1 MSEQR
6 ANENPIAMLWRWI
19 GLIQHGIL
27 RVFGIFFIIFFL
39 LAVPGCIGA
48 MISGMSGDDEFE
60 MAENGVL
67 RFAPVG
73 VVVEE
78 EIRIAPEDA
87 LSGALLGGGAPEQ
100 ILLRD
105 VVEGLRMA
113 AEDEDVQ
120 TLLVNFDRLAG
131 ATPAAMHEIAEEMT
145 AFRDAG
151 KEIIAYGEAFTN
163 GSWFLAAHADEINLH
178 DYGAAMITGYG
189 SYRTYFRSLLDNLM
203 VTVNVYRVG
212 TFKSALEPFLGD
224 EMSEAAEEANLFLY
238 GGIWDAY
245 QRAAEEARGLER
257 GALQTLADT
266 APDLLEAA
274 GGNAAQASLDA
285 GMADALVGRAA
296 FRDQM
301 IERFGA
307 DEDGRNVESSDFLEY
322 VEANRSSGGSDG
334 DKIAV
339 ILASGSIVAG
349 NGDGGVIGG
358 DAHAELIR
366 RARLDDDVRAIVL
379 RIDSGGGS
387 AFASEL
393 IREELELARLEGK
406 IVIASM
412 GGVAASGGYW
422 IATPAQEIWAEPT
435 TITGSI
441 GIFGFIPT
449 FENAMAEIGVFEDG
463 VALTETARGPSPF
476 GGVPESW
483 DRMIQ
488 ANIEYGYER
497 FLGIVA
503 ESRGMTRDE
512 VDAVAQGRV
521 WTGEQALERGL
532 VDRLGGYDEAI
543 AAAAERAGLE
553 EGAYTVEVFEKPLS
567 DFEQFLKNLGL
578 ETEAQAL
585 QRTVFGNGL
594 LGDGVLSG
602 LVRDAGAEIEQIN
615 VLNDPNHVYATCL
628 ACEAV
633 RRFE

>member
-1 MSEQR
+1 MSQH
-6 ANENPIAMLWRWI
+6 ANENPIATLWRWI

-27 RVFGIFFIIFFL
+27 RVFGIIFILFFV
-39 LAVPGCIGA
+39 LAVPGCIAAMVGA
-48 MISGMSGDDEFE
+48 LGGDDEFS
-60 MAENGVL
+60 MADNGVL
-67 RFAPVG
+67 KFSPNG

-78 EIRIAPEDA
+78 AVRVAPGDA
-87 LSGALLGGGAPEQ
+87 LTGALLGGGAPEQ

-105 VVEGLRMA
+105 LIEGLRLA
-113 AEDEDVQ
+113 AADDAVT

-131 ATPAAMHEIAEEMT
+131 ATPAAAHEIAEEMT
-145 AFRDAG
+145 AFREAG
-151 KEIIAYGEAFTN
+151 KEIIVYGDNFSN
-163 GSWFLAAHADEINLH
+163 GSWFLAAHADEVHMH
-178 DYGAAMITGYG
+178 DYGGAAITGYG
-189 SYRTYFRSLLDNLM
+189 SYRTYFRSLLDRLL

-224 EMSEAAEEANLFLY
+224 EMSEAAAEANLFLF
-238 GGIWDAY
+238 GDIWQAY
-245 QRAAEEARGLER
+245 QSAAEAARGMAP
-257 GALQTLADT
+257 GSVQAYADNAPALI
-266 APDLLEAA
+266 EAA
-274 GGNAAQASLDA
+274 GGDTAQVALDA
-285 GMADALVGRAA
+285 GFVDALVGRGA
-296 FRDQM
+296 FRNQM

-307 DEDGRNVESSDFLEY
+307 DEDGRDVESSDFFEY
-322 VEANRSSGGSDG
+322 VEANLDRDDDG
-334 DKIAV
+334 DDKIAV
-339 ILASGSIVAG
+339 IIASGSIVEG

-358 DAHAELIR
+358 DAHAELVR
-366 RARLDDDVRAIVL
+366 RARMDDDVRAIVL

-449 FENAMAEIGVFEDG
+449 FENTMAEIGVFEDG

-483 DRMIQ
+483 DRIIQ

-503 ESRGMTRDE
+503 DSRGMTRDE

-521 WTGEQALERGL
+521 WTGSQALERGL
-532 VDRLGGYDEAI
+532 VDQLGGYDDAI

-553 EGAYTVEVFEKPLS
+553 EGAYSVEVFEKPLS
-567 DFEQFLKNLGL
+567 DFEQFLKDLGL
-578 ETEAQAL
+578 EAEAGAL
-585 QRTVFGNGL
+585 QTMVFGDGL
-594 LGDGVLSG
+594 LGTG
-602 LVRDAGAEIEQIN
+602 LFADAAREAAGELEQIN
-615 VLNDPNHVYATCL
+615 VLNDHRGVYATCL
-628 ACEAV
+628 SCEAV
-633 RRFE
+633 RTFD

>member
-1 MSEQR
+1 MSDQS

-27 RVFGIFFIIFFL
+27 RVLGIFFILFFL
-39 LAVPGCIGA
+39 LAVPGCIAGLVA
-48 MISGMSGDDEFE
+48 GMSGGDEFE
-60 MAENGVL
+60 MADNGVL
-67 RFAPVG
+67 RFAPNG

-78 EIRIAPEDA
+78 ELRIAPEDA

-113 AEDEDVQ
+113 AADDEVQ

-145 AFRDAG
+145 AFREAG
-151 KEIIAYGEAFTN
+151 KEIIAYGENFSN

-178 DYGAAMITGYG
+178 DYGQALVTGYG
-189 SYRTYFRSLLDNLM
+189 AYRTYFRSLLDNLL

-224 EMSEAAEEANLFLY
+224 EMSEAAEEANLFLF

-245 QRAAEEARGLER
+245 QRAAEEARGLDR
-257 GALQTLADT
+257 GRIQTLADT

-274 GGNAAQASLDA
+274 GGNAAQAALDA
-285 GMADALVGRAA
+285 GMVDTLVGRAA

-307 DEDGRNVESSDFLEY
+307 DEDERNVEASNFFAY
-322 VEANRSSGGSDG
+322 VKANREEADDDG

-349 NGDGGVIGG
+349 DGDGGVIGG

-449 FENAMAEIGVFEDG
+449 LENSAAEIGVFEDG
-463 VALTETARGPSPF
+463 VGLTETARGPSPF

-488 ANIEYGYER
+488 SNIEYGYER
-497 FLGIVA
+497 FLSIVA

-532 VDRLGGYDEAI
+532 VDQLGGYDEAI

-553 EGAYTVEVFEKPLS
+553 EGAYTVEIFEKPLTE
-567 DFEQFLKNLGL
+567 FEQFLKDLGL
-578 ETEAQAL
+578 ETEARAL
-585 QRTVFGNGL
+585 QRSVFGDGL
-594 LGDGVLSG
+594 LGSG
-602 LVRDAGAEIEQIN
+602 LFGDMARETAGEIEQIN

-628 ACEAV
+628 SCEAV
-633 RRFE
+633 RRFD

>member
-1 MSEQR
+1 MSDQNAR
-6 ANENPIAMLWRWI
+6 ENPIATLWRWI

-27 RVFGIFFIIFFL
+27 RVFGIFFILFFL
-39 LAVPGCIGA
+39 LAMPGCIAGL
-48 MISGMSGDDEFE
+48 MMGLSGGDEFE

-67 RFAPVG
+67 KFEPNG

-78 EIRIAPEDA
+78 ETRLAPDEA

-100 ILLRD
+100 IMLRD

-113 AEDEDVQ
+113 AEDDAVQ
-120 TLLVNFDRLAG
+120 TLLVNFQRLAG
-131 ATPAAMHEIAEEMT
+131 ATPAALHEIAEEMS
-145 AFRDAG
+145 AFRDSG
-151 KEIIAYGEAFTN
+151 KEIIVYGDSFSN
-163 GSWFLAAHADEINLH
+163 GSWFLAAHADEVHLH
-178 DYGAAMITGYG
+178 DYGQALVTGYG
-189 SYRTYFRSLLDNLM
+189 SFRTYFRSLLDNLM

-212 TFKSALEPFLGD
+212 AFKSALEPVLGD
-224 EMSEAAEEANLFLY
+224 EMSEAAEEANRFLL

-245 QRAAEEARGLER
+245 QRAAEDARGLER
-257 GALQTLADT
+257 GALQTVADT
-266 APDLLEAA
+266 APDLLEAT
-274 GGNAAQASLDA
+274 GGDAAQATLDA
-285 GMADALVGRAA
+285 NLVDALVGRAA

-307 DEDGRNVESSDFLEY
+307 DEDGREVEGSDFFKY
-322 VEANRSSGGSDG
+322 VDANRESQSDDG
-334 DKIAV
+334 DTIAV
-339 ILASGSIVAG
+339 VLASGNIVAG
-349 NGDGGVIGG
+349 DGDGGVIGG

-406 IVIASM
+406 VVIASM

-441 GIFGFIPT
+441 GIFGFVPT
-449 FENAMAEIGVFEDG
+449 FENAGAQIGIYEDG
-463 VALTETARGPSPF
+463 VALTETARAPSVF

-488 ANIEYGYER
+488 SNIEYGYER

-503 ESRGMTRDE
+503 ESRDMTRDE

-532 VDRLGGYDEAI
+532 VDQLGGYDEAI

-553 EGAYTVEVFEKPLS
+553 EGAYTVEIIEKPLTE
-567 DFEQFLKNLGL
+567 FEQFIEDLGL
-578 ETEAQAL
+578 ETEARAVERL
-585 QRTVFGNGL
+585 VFGAGL
-594 LGDGVLSG
+594 LGDGVFGDLA
-602 LVRDAGAEIEQIN
+602 RDAAGEIERIN

-628 ACEAV
+628 SCEAV
-633 RRFE
+633 RRFD

>member
-1 MSEQR
+1 MSDQN
-6 ANENPIAMLWRWI
+6 ANENPIATLWRWI

-27 RVFGIFFIIFFL
+27 RVFGIFFILFFL
-39 LAVPGCIGA
+39 LAVPGCIAGIVA
-48 MISGMSGDDEFE
+48 GMSGGDEFE

-67 RFAPVG
+67 SFKPNG

-78 EIRIAPEDA
+78 EVRLAPQDA

-113 AEDEDVQ
+113 AQDEDVQ
-120 TLLVNFDRLAG
+120 TLLVNFDRLQG
-131 ATPAAMHEIAEEMT
+131 ATPAALHEIAEEMT

-151 KEIIAYGEAFTN
+151 KEIIAYGDGFMN
-163 GSWFLAAHADEINLH
+163 GSWFLAAHADEVHLH
-178 DYGAAMITGYG
+178 DYGQALVTGYG
-189 SYRTYFRSLLDNLM
+189 AFRTYFRSLLDNLQ

-224 EMSEAAEEANLFLY
+224 EMSEPAKEANRFLF

-245 QRAAEEARGLER
+245 QRATEEARDLPR
-257 GALQTLADT
+257 GAVQNVADN

-285 GMADALVGRAA
+285 GMVDALVGRAA

-307 DEDGRNVESSDFLEY
+307 DEDGRDVEASNFFAY
-322 VEANRSSGGSDG
+322 VEDKRESADDAD

-349 NGDGGVIGG
+349 DGDGGVIGG

-366 RARLDDDVRAIVL
+366 RARMDEDVRAIVL

-406 IVIASM
+406 VVIASM
-412 GGVAASGGYW
+412 GGVAGSGGYW
-422 IATPAQEIWAEPT
+422 IATPANEIWAEPN

-449 FENAMAEIGVFEDG
+449 LENAAAEIGVYEDG
-463 VALTETARGPSPF
+463 VALTETARGPSAF

-488 ANIEYGYER
+488 SSIEYGYER
-497 FLGIVA
+497 FLSIVA
-503 ESRGMTRDE
+503 ESRDMTRDE

-532 VDRLGGYDEAI
+532 VDQLGGYDEAI

-553 EGAYTVEVFEKPLS
+553 EGAYTVEIVEKPLS
-567 DFEQFLKNLGL
+567 DFEQFLKDLGL
-578 ETEAQAL
+578 ETEAEAM
-585 QRTVFGNGL
+585 QRMVFGNGL
-594 LGDGVLSG
+594 LGDGLFG
-602 LVRDAGAEIEQIN
+602 DMARDAAGEIEQIN

-628 ACEAV
+628 SCEAV

>member
-1 MSEQR
+1 MSDQR
-6 ANENPIAMLWRWI
+6 AKENPIAMLWRWI

-27 RVFGIFFIIFFL
+27 RVFGIIFILFFL
-39 LAVPGCIGA
+39 FAVPGCIGA
-48 MISGMSGDDEFE
+48 LVAGIGGDDEFE

-73 VVVEE
+73 IVVEE
-78 EIRIAPEDA
+78 EIRVAPEDVLGAA
-87 LSGALLGGGAPEQ
+87 LFGGGAPDQ
-100 ILLRD
+100 IVLRD
-105 VVEGLRMA
+105 VVDGLRMA
-113 AEDEDVQ
+113 AQDDDVQ
-120 TLLVNFDRLAG
+120 TLLVNFDQLLG
-131 ATPAAMHEIAEEMT
+131 ATPAAMHEIAEEMD
-145 AFRDAG
+145 AFRQSG
-151 KEIIAYGEAFTN
+151 KEIIAYGEGYTN
-163 GSWFLAAHADEINLH
+163 GSWFLAAHADEVHLH
-178 DYGAAMITGYG
+178 DYGVALVTGYG
-189 SYRTYFRSLLDNLM
+189 SFRTYFRSLLDNLL

-212 TFKSALEPFLGD
+212 TFKSALEPVLGD
-224 EMSEAAEEANLFLY
+224 EMSEAAEEANRFLL
-238 GGIWDAY
+238 GGIWETY
-245 QRAAEEARGLER
+245 QREAEAARGLER
-257 GALQTLADT
+257 GALQTVADT
-266 APDLLEAA
+266 APDMLEAA
-274 GGNAAQASLDA
+274 GGDAAQAALNA
-285 GMADALVGRAA
+285 GLVDGLVGRAQ

-307 DEDGRNVESSDFLEY
+307 DEDGLNVESSDFLAY
-322 VEANRSSGGSDG
+322 VEANRAEAGSNG

-339 ILASGSIVAG
+339 VLASGSIVAG
-349 NGDGGVIGG
+349 DGDGGVIGG

-406 IVIASM
+406 VVIASM

-449 FENAMAEIGVFEDG
+449 LENSMAEIGVFEDG

-476 GGVPESW
+476 GGIPENW

-488 ANIEYGYER
+488 SNIEYGYER

-532 VDRLGGYDEAI
+532 VDQLGGYDEAI
-543 AAAAERAGLE
+543 AAAAARAGLE
-553 EGAYTVEVFEKPLS
+553 DGEYTVELFEKPLTE
-567 DFEQFLKNLGL
+567 FEQFLENLGL

-585 QRTVFGNGL
+585 ERTVFGAGL
-594 LGDGVLSG
+594 LGDGVFGG
-602 LVRDAGAEIEQIN
+602 LIRGAGEEIEQIN
-615 VLNDPNHVYATCL
+615 LLNDPNHVYATCL
-628 ACEAV
+628 SCEAV

>member
-1 MSEQR
+1 MSESTSNQ
-6 ANENPIAMLWRWI
+6 NPLALVWHWI
-19 GLIQHGIL
+19 GVIQHGIL
-27 RVFGIFFIIFFL
+27 RFFGIIFIVLFAL
-39 LAVPGCIGA
+39 MVPSCIA
-48 MISGMSGDDEFE
+48 GMAGSGDEFT
-60 MAENGVL
+60 MADNGVL
-67 RFAPVG
+67 KFAPNG

-78 EIRIAPEDA
+78 EVRLTPDQAFT
-87 LSGALLGGGAPEQ
+87 GALLGGGEPAQ
-100 ILLRD
+100 IYLRD

-113 AEDEDVQ
+113 AEDDAVS
-120 TLLVNFDRLAG
+120 TLLVNFDRLLG
-131 ATPAAMHEIAEEMT
+131 ATPAAMHEIAEEME
-145 AFRDAG
+145 AFRAAG
-151 KEIIAYGEAFTN
+151 KEIIAYGDNYSN
-163 GSWFLAAHADEINLH
+163 GSWFLAAHADEVHLH
-178 DYGAAMITGYG
+178 DYGAALPTGYG
-189 SYRTYFRSLLDNLM
+189 SYRTYFRSLLDRFE

-224 EMSEAAEEANLFLY
+224 AMSEAAAEANLFLF
-238 GGIWDAY
+238 GDIWDEY
-245 QRAAEEARGLER
+245 QTATEEARGLEPGTVQR
-257 GALQTLADT
+257 VADT

-274 GGNAAQASLDA
+274 GGNTAQASLDA
-285 GMADALVGRAA
+285 GMVDALVGRAA

-307 DEDGRNVESSDFLEY
+307 GDDNRNVEASDFFEY
-322 VEANRSSGGSDG
+322 VEANRANGSTSG

-339 ILASGSIVAG
+339 IVASGSIVAG

-358 DAHAELIR
+358 DAHAELVR

-406 IVIASM
+406 PVIASM

-422 IATPAQEIWAEPT
+422 IATPANRIFAEPT

-449 FENAMAEIGVFEDG
+449 FENAANNYGVFEDG

-483 DRMIQ
+483 DRIIQ
-488 ANIEYGYER
+488 SNIEYGYER

-521 WTGEQALERGL
+521 WTGNQALERGL
-532 VDRLGGYDEAI
+532 VDELGGYDEAV
-543 AAAAERAGLE
+543 AAAAELAGLTD
-553 EGAYTVEVFEKPLS
+553 GDYSVVEVTKPLTE
-567 DFEQFLKNLGL
+567 FEQFLKDIGL
-578 ETEAQAL
+578 ETESSAVVRAF
-585 QRTVFGNGL
+585 V
-594 LGDGVLSG
+594 GDG
-602 LVRDAGAEIEQIN
+602 LVGTGFLGQAVSDARDELERIN
-615 VLNDPNHVYATCL
+615 LLNDPNHVYATCL
-628 ACEAV
+628 SCESL
-633 RRFE
+633 RTFR

>member
-1 MSEQR
+1 MSQH
-6 ANENPIAMLWRWI
+6 ANENPIATLWRWI

-27 RVFGIFFIIFFL
+27 RVFGIIFILFFV
-39 LAVPGCIGA
+39 LAVPGCIA
-48 MISGMSGDDEFE
+48 GMVSALGGEDEFS
-60 MAENGVL
+60 MADNGVL
-67 RFAPVG
+67 TFSPNG

-78 EIRIAPEDA
+78 AVRVAPGDA
-87 LSGALLGGGAPEQ
+87 LTGAFLGGGAPEQ

-105 VVEGLRMA
+105 VIEGLRLA
-113 AEDEDVQ
+113 AADDSVQ
-120 TLLVNFDRLAG
+120 TLLVNFERLAG
-131 ATPAAMHEIAEEMT
+131 ATPAASHEIAQEMT
-145 AFRDAG
+145 AFREAG
-151 KEIIAYGEAFTN
+151 KEIIVYGDNFSN
-163 GSWFLAAHADEINLH
+163 GSWFLAAHADQINLH
-178 DYGAAMITGYG
+178 DYGGASVTGYG
-189 SYRTYFRSLLDNLM
+189 AYRTYFRSLLDRLL

-224 EMSEAAEEANLFLY
+224 EMSEPAEEANLFLF
-238 GGIWDAY
+238 GDIWQAY
-245 QRAAEEARGLER
+245 QSAAEEARGMAP
-257 GALQTLADT
+257 GSIQAYADNGPALI
-266 APDLLEAA
+266 EAA
-274 GGNAAQASLDA
+274 GGDTAQVALDA
-285 GMADALVGRAA
+285 GFVDALVGRAA

-307 DEDGRNVESSDFLEY
+307 DEDGRSVAGSDFFEY
-322 VEANRSSGGSDG
+322 VEANLERDDEGD

-339 ILASGSIVAG
+339 IIASGSIVEG

-358 DAHAELIR
+358 DAHAELVR

-449 FENAMAEIGVFEDG
+449 FENSMAEIGVFEDG

-483 DRMIQ
+483 DRIIQ

-503 ESRGMTRDE
+503 DSRGMTRDE

-521 WTGEQALERGL
+521 WTGAQALERGL
-532 VDRLGGYDEAI
+532 VDQLGGYDDAI

-553 EGAYTVEVFEKPLS
+553 EGAYTVEVFEKPLT
-567 DFEQFLKNLGL
+567 DFEQFLKDLGL
-578 ETEAQAL
+578 EAEASAVQSM
-585 QRTVFGNGL
+585 VFGDGL
-594 LGDGVLSG
+594 LGTG
-602 LVRDAGAEIEQIN
+602 LFADSARQAAGELEQIN
-615 VLNDPNHVYATCL
+615 LLNDHRGVYATCL
-628 ACEAV
+628 SCEAV
-633 RRFE
+633 RTFD